1 MIMKRANEM
10 PKIRFIGHENEWKQI
25 RLGDALKISRGA
37 SPRPIDNFLTDNVNG
52 VNWIK
57 IGDVKS
63 SESFITNTMQ
73 RITHEGALK
82 SHKVKKGDLILSN
95 SMSFGRPYIL
105 EIDGCIHDGWL
116 HLENFENTFNRD
128 FLQIYL
134 GLNQVKAKYEKMSA
148 GGVVQNLNSDI
159 VRNLVLS
166 VPNILE
172 QEKIASFIMI
182 IGDRIQ
188 TQEQIIENLEQLK
201 KGYMQK
207 IFSQQLRFKDENGE
221 DFPEWEEVNLSK
233 ITEIKTGS
241 NDVQDAVINGKY
253 PFFDRGAT
261 IKYLDS
267 FNYDHEAIIYA
278 GEGSEFIPRYF
289 NGKYALHQRC
299 YTIHNLNIEGYLKY
313 IHHYLTTKNNH
324 FLSTS
329 VGTTVKSLRMQCFDS
344 CIIQLPSKIEQLK
357 ILTLFDLF
365 DKKLDIEKQKLIKLQ
380 KLKSGYLQQMF
391 V

>member
-1 MIMKRANEM
+1 MGSLMSFSSNFMVSTMRINYKTPRLRFPDFNE
-10 PKIRFIGHENEWKQI
+10 PFKKY
-25 RLGDALKISRGA
+25 RLGEISSMFSGA
-37 SPRPIDNFLTDNVNG
+37 TPLTHNKSYYDG
-52 VNWIK
+52 DIPFIK
-57 IGDVKS
+57 SGEIS
-63 SESFITNTMQ
+63 SNITMQ
-73 RITHEGALK
+73 FLSQEGLNNSSAK
-82 SHKVKKGDLILSN
+82 QVIKGDLLYALYGATSGEVAISKINGAINQAVL
-95 SMSFGRPYIL
+95 
-105 EIDGCIHDGWL
+105 CIRSS
-116 HLENFENTFNRD
+116 E
-128 FLQIYL
+128 FLNMYMVEL
-134 GLNQVKAKYEKMSA
+134 LKLKKK
-148 GGVVQNLNSDI
+148 DI
-159 VRNLVLS
+159 VKKYLQGGQGNLSAEIIKSFEVYIPSLD
-166 VPNILE
+166 E
-172 QEKIASFIMI
+172 QITIASFFELINSKI
-182 IGDRIQ
+182 E

-357 ILTLFDLF
+357 ILTL
-365 DKKLDIEKQKLIKLQ
+365 LDR
-380 KLKSGYLQQMF
+380 KSTRLNSSHH
-391 V
+391 